1 MIKQLLVGL
10 GIFALLAVVVSSTP
24 LQAAA
29 PKEQGV
35 KVTPLRT
42 LAAHEPGNTS
52 SAKLKLTNETDKQL
66 TIELTAE
73 NFNVVG
79 EQYDYNFS
87 VNDSAQWVRFVDP
100 KIILEPG
107 EKKEVSYSL
116 AVPPDA
122 TPGGYYIA
130 LIATNLE
137 PENTNDINEVT
148 RVASLVYL
156 EVVGDIARKGQLLSV
171 DMPWFTSTN
180 IIDTS
185 VRVANQGNIHLDT
198 RIGVEYYPWPLSS
211 KSQSQQLR
219 ALTLPHT
226 TRQISGQI
234 DLGTMPGI
242 YRVTY
247 TYAPPQGGL
256 EQQAHTVVYFPPW
269 AMLLVIT
276 LLGIIL
282 YTTYRLARRLVHNL
296 QNKKRIKAKAGN

>member
-1 MIKQLLVGL
+1 MIKKLLIGL
-10 GIFALLAVVVSSTP
+10 GIFTLIIVVMSSSLVYAV
-24 LQAAA
+24 A

-35 KVTPLRT
+35 KVAPLRT
-42 LAAHEPGNTS
+42 LVAHEPGNTS
-52 SAKLKLTNETDKQL
+52 SAKLKLTNETDKRL

-73 NFNVVG
+73 NFNVIG
-79 EQYDYNFS
+79 EQYDYSFS

-156 EVVGDIARKGQLLSV
+156 EVVGDIARKGQLLTI

-198 RIGVEYYPWPLSS
+198 RIGVEYYPWPLSN

-226 TRQISGQI
+226 TRQITGQL
-234 DLGTMPGI
+234 DLGTMPGV

-247 TYAPPQGGL
+247 SYAPPQGGL
-256 EQQAHTVVYFPPW
+256 EQQTHTVVYCPPW

-276 LLGIIL
+276 LLGIIV
-282 YTTYRLARRLVHNL
+282 YTVYRLAHKLLRNTKNKRNL
-296 QNKKRIKAKAGN
+296 KAKAQQ